1 MANIAVSAVAQAGT
15 PSLSFSFDD
24 KTIRVVTHC
33 GDPWFVAAD
42 VCAALG
48 LVNPSK
54 ALSALDNDEKISITL
69 SEGIHG
75 GGRGNPN
82 VSAISESGMYM
93 LVLRSR
99 DAVKPG
105 TAPHRFRKWVT
116 AEVLPAIRKTGA
128 YAPTNT
134 NVDRYAMAAHMA
146 RSLLD
151 LLRSFDM
158 PEEKTHAIAIEHI
171 RRETGVELASAF
183 ATIQHQLA
191 LTPER
196 RAVLER
202 EARRIVEM
210 IPEDSM
216 GSAHQLL
223 SEITKA
229 QRGSVALPAIA

>member
-1 MANIAVSAVAQAGT
+1 MPQIAIRALAPIHSH
-15 PSLSFSFDD
+15 SFSFDSHSV
-24 KTIRVVTHC
+24 RVVVRD
-33 GDPWFVAAD
+33 GEPWFVAAD
-42 VCAALG
+42 VCAAIAIG
-48 LVNPSK
+48 NPTMALRALDADEK
-54 ALSALDNDEKISITL
+54 ALSSIEGL
-69 SEGIHG
+69 S
-75 GGRGNPN
+75 RGNDQAN
-82 VSAISESGMYM
+82 IISESGMYT
-93 LVLRSR
+93 LVLRCR
-99 DAVKPG
+99 DAVKAG

-128 YAPTNT
+128 YAPTTT
-134 NVDRYAMAAHMA
+134 NADRYATAAQMA

-196 RAVLER
+196 RALLER

-210 IPEDSM
+210 IPQDSM

-229 QRGSVALPAIA
+229 QRGSAALPAIA

>member
-1 MANIAVSAVAQAGT
+1 MSSQTTGALAPTTHAPLLFTFEQSA
-15 PSLSFSFDD
+15 
-24 KTIRVVTHC
+24 IRVVVRD
-33 GDPWFVAAD
+33 GEPWFVAVD

-48 LVNPSK
+48 LQWKGSGSTGTL
-54 ALSALDNDEKISITL
+54 ASLDADEKAS
-69 SEGIHG
+69 HG
-75 GGRGNPN
+75 VGTQGGQQQ
-82 VSAISESGMYM
+82 AAIISESGMYC
-93 LVLRSR
+93 LVLRCR

-105 TAPHRFRKWVT
+105 TGPHRFRKWVT

-128 YAPTNT
+128 YAPTT
-134 NVDRYAMAAHMA
+134 PKVDRYAAAAHMA

-183 ATIQHQLA
+183 ATITDQLA

-202 EARRIVEM
+202 EALRIVKM
-210 IPEDSM
+210 IPEDSV
-216 GSAHQLL
+216 GAAHQLL
-223 SEITKA
+223 NEITKA
-229 QRGSVALPAIA
+229 QLGVTVVPAIA